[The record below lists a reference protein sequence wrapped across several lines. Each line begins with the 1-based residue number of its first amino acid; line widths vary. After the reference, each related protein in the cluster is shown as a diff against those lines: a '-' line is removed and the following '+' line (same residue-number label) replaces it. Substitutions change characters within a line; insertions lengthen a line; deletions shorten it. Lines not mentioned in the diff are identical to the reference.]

1 MFILPKDQ
9 LTIYNGRLAIK
20 GNIIKGKKMKT
31 DSFFE
36 EQTSLTA
43 AKIEIYK
50 KYIEGYLPKLLM
62 QFKECIIADLFC
74 GAGKNGDQNGS
85 PLILIDRS
93 KYILTS
99 PLLKEKDAKIQILFN
114 DSDKRNTQNL
124 NEELEKLDS
133 CREIQIFDVLNES
146 FEELLPLLIKHFVN
160 SKIPKFFFLDPFSYS
175 NIKMEDLKQ
184 LMDLDFTEILLFIPI
199 FHSYRFASDK
209 KMSEHHKTRVFVE
222 EFTTKGVTD
231 YKGIEEFMK
240 SVKEKLLQDLSLK
253 YVRPVLL
260 DDGCKKNSLFLLT
273 KHPAGMLQMNKIA
286 IKMTEDGSTVKVKEQ
301 NQQSLFGVVISSNFE
316 IYKQN
321 LIKQLKLKKEMTNSE
336 IVDFTIIEE
345 FLPKHAKEVL
355 KELYEQNNITVYDE
369 NRMEV
374 KNKQQWNVAESTSK
388 LVYFKWEG

>member
-1 MFILPKDQ
+1 
-9 LTIYNGRLAIK
+9 
-20 GNIIKGKKMKT
+20 MKT

-99 PLLKEKDAKIQILFN
+99 PILKEKDAKIQILFN
-114 DSDKRNTQNL
+114 DSDEKNIQNL
-124 NEELEKLDS
+124 NEELKKIDP
-133 CREIQIFDVLNES
+133 CREIQFFDVLNES
-146 FEELLPLLIKHFVN
+146 FEELLPILIEYFQN

-175 NIKMEDLKQ
+175 NIRMEDLKQ
-184 LMDLDFTEILLFIPI
+184 LMNLPFTEVLLFIPI
-199 FHSYRFASDK
+199 FHIYRFANDRN
-209 KMSEHHKTRVFVE
+209 MPTNHKTRTFIE
-222 EFTTKGVTD
+222 KFTMTGVGG
-231 YKGIEEFMK
+231 YKNIEEFMK
-240 SVKEKLLQDLSLK
+240 SVKERLLQDLSLK

-273 KHPAGMLQMNKIA
+273 KHPAGMLLMNKIA
-286 IKMTEDGSTVKVKEQ
+286 IKMTEDGSIVKVKEQ
-301 NQQSLFGVVISSNFE
+301 SQQSLFGVEISSNFE

-321 LIKQLKLKKEMTNSE
+321 LIEQLKLKKEMANSE

-355 KELYEQNNITVYDE
+355 KELYRQNNITVYDE

-374 KNKQQWNVAESTSK
+374 KNKQQWNIAESTSK

>member
-1 MFILPKDQ
+1 
-9 LTIYNGRLAIK
+9 
-20 GNIIKGKKMKT
+20 MKT